1 MWRGGEAGTTARER
15 ALIESRNGGLF
26 ETSGVVA
33 KETSSSINKDKTA
46 RKEGRHGSLY
56 VRPEIDFPVDKAWVL
71 GSLLSKDGVSKKMQD
86 RGMCVSGKL

>member
-33 KETSSSINKDKTA
+33 KEIPSSINRDKTEHGRRVVMA
-46 RKEGRHGSLY
+46 RIMYDQK
-56 VRPEIDFPVDKAWVL
+56 
-71 GSLLSKDGVSKKMQD
+71 
-86 RGMCVSGKL
+86 

>member
-33 KETSSSINKDKTA
+33 KETSSSINDKTEHGRRVVMA
-46 RKEGRHGSLY
+46 RFMYDQKQISL
-56 VRPEIDFPVDKAWVL
+56 
-71 GSLLSKDGVSKKMQD
+71 
-86 RGMCVSGKL
+86 